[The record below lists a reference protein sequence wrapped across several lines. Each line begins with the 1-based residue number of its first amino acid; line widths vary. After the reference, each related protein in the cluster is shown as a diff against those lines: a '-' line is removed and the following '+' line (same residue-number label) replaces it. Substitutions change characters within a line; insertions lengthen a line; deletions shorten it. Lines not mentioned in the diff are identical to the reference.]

1 MTVKNAPMTFSHK
14 KLISVEKNIT
24 NIKNCDKHADQKTE
38 LDFTF
43 FRKKATK
50 NIPNIVP

>member
-1 MTVKNAPMTFSHK
+1 MTFSHK

-43 FRKKATK
+43 LGKSNQKYS
-50 NIPNIVP
+50 